1 MQDLLETLQNVLYN
15 QIETPISCG
24 EVSGL
29 AQKKYARE
37 GYLEENYHYFH
48 LRDSAGAERDFHFH
62 EFDKLVLLLSGHVD
76 YAMESIVY
84 TLRPW
89 DILLVPHHT
98 IHKALIDKS
107 APYERIILYLDRK
120 YFDRLMPDA
129 RLFGCFDRADEHARY
144 LLAPGEA
151 QREPLRALLGQL
163 EEALSSGQYG
173 AQAMCDALIIQILV
187 LLGRLGFGEEAARR
201 KETGHDEKI
210 DAVLSYIHENLS
222 SPLDVEELAAKVH
235 ISRYHFMRLFKA
247 QTGES
252 VHAYIRQR
260 RLMRA
265 AHLIREGMS
274 AARAAE
280 ECGFA
285 DYSAFHRAFTAVFGM
300 SPGKLKK

>member
-1 MQDLLETLQNVLYN
+1 M
-15 QIETPISCG
+15 
-24 EVSGL
+24 

-62 EFDKLVLLLSGHVD
+62 EFDKIVLLLSGRVD

-129 RLFGCFDRADEHARY
+129 RLFGCFDRADERARY
-144 LLAPGEA
+144 LLAPDEA
-151 QREPLRALLGQL
+151 QRAPLETLLGQL
-163 EEALSSGQYG
+163 EEALRGGQFG
-173 AQAMCDALIIQILV
+173 AEAMCDALIVQLLV
-187 LLGRLGFGEEAARR
+187 LLGRLGFSDAADGQT
-201 KETGHDEKI
+201 EQAHDAKI
-210 DAVLSYIHENLS
+210 DAVLSYINENLAAK
-222 SPLDVEELAAKVH
+222 LDVDELAARVH
-235 ISRYHFMRLFKA
+235 ISRYHFMHLFKA

-252 VHAYIRQR
+252 VHAYVRQR

-265 AHLIREGMS
+265 AHLIREGAS

-280 ECGFA
+280 ESGFA
-285 DYSAFHRAFTAVFGM
+285 DYSAFHRAFTSAFGV

>member
-1 MQDLLETLQNVLYN
+1 M
-15 QIETPISCG
+15 
-24 EVSGL
+24 

-37 GYLEENYHYFH
+37 GYLEGNYHYFH

-62 EFDKLVLLLSGHVD
+62 EFDKIVLLLSGRVD

-84 TLRPW
+84 PLRPW

-129 RLFGCFDRADEHARY
+129 RLFGCFDRADERARY
-144 LLAPGEA
+144 LLAPDEA
-151 QREPLRALLGQL
+151 QRAPLRTLLGQL
-163 EEALSSGQYG
+163 EAALHGGQFG
-173 AQAMCDALIIQILV
+173 AEAMCDALIVQLLV
-187 LLGRLGFGEEAARR
+187 LLGRLGFSDAADGQT
-201 KETGHDEKI
+201 EQAHDAKI
-210 DAVLSYIHENLS
+210 DAVLSYINEN
-222 SPLDVEELAAKVH
+222 LAAKLDVDELATRVH
-235 ISRYHFMRLFKA
+235 ISRYHFMHLFKA

-252 VHAYIRQR
+252 VHAYVRQR

-285 DYSAFHRAFTAVFGM
+285 DYSAFHRAFTSVFGI
-300 SPGKLKK
+300 SPGRLKK

>member
-1 MQDLLETLQNVLYN
+1 MLETLQNVLYN
-15 QIETPISCG
+15 RAANPIWCG
-24 EVSGL
+24 EVSLL

-62 EFDKLVLLLSGHVD
+62 EFDKIVLLLSGRVD

-129 RLFGCFDRADEHARY
+129 RLFGCFDRADERARY
-144 LLAPGEA
+144 LLAPDEA
-151 QREPLRALLGQL
+151 QRAPLETLLGQL
-163 EEALSSGQYG
+163 EEALRGGQFG
-173 AQAMCDALIIQILV
+173 AEAMCDALIVQLLV
-187 LLGRLGFGEEAARR
+187 LLGRLGFSDAADGQT
-201 KETGHDEKI
+201 EQAHDAKI
-210 DAVLSYIHENLS
+210 DAVLSYINENLAAK
-222 SPLDVEELAAKVH
+222 LDVDELAARVH
-235 ISRYHFMRLFKA
+235 ISRYHFMHLFKA

-252 VHAYIRQR
+252 VHAYVRQR

-274 AARAAE
+274 AARAAA

-285 DYSAFHRAFTAVFGM
+285 DYSAFHRAFTAVFGI
-300 SPGKLKK
+300 SPGRLKK

>member
-1 MQDLLETLQNVLYN
+1 M
-15 QIETPISCG
+15 
-24 EVSGL
+24 
-29 AQKKYARE
+29 AQQKYTRE

-62 EFDKLVLLLSGHVD
+62 EFDKLVLLLAGHVD

-84 TLRPW
+84 PLRPW

-129 RLFGCFDRADEHARY
+129 RLFGCFDRADERARY
-144 LLAPGEA
+144 LLAPDET
-151 QREPLRALLGQL
+151 QRLPLKTLLGQL
-163 EEALSSGQYG
+163 EEALRGEAYG

-187 LLGRLGFGEEAARR
+187 LLGRLGFDEEADRR
-201 KETGHDEKI
+201 GQIVHDEKI
-210 DAVLSYIHENLS
+210 DAILSYIQENLS
-222 SPLDVEELAAKVH
+222 SSLDVEELAARVH

-252 VHAYIRQR
+252 VHAYVRQR

-285 DYSAFHRAFTAVFGM
+285 DYSAFHRAFTAVFGI

>member
-1 MQDLLETLQNVLYN
+1 MLETLQNVLYN
-15 QIETPISCG
+15 RAANPIWCG
-24 EVSGL
+24 EVSLL

-62 EFDKLVLLLSGHVD
+62 EFDKIVLLLSGRVD

-129 RLFGCFDRADEHARY
+129 RLFGCFDRADERARY
-144 LLAPGEA
+144 LLAPDGA
-151 QREPLRALLGQL
+151 QRAPLETLLGQL
-163 EEALSSGQYG
+163 EEALRGGQFG
-173 AQAMCDALIIQILV
+173 AEAMCDALIVQLLV
-187 LLGRLGFGEEAARR
+187 LLGRLGFSDAADGQT
-201 KETGHDEKI
+201 EQAHDAKI
-210 DAVLSYIHENLS
+210 DAVLSYINENLAAK
-222 SPLDVEELAAKVH
+222 LDVDELAARVH
-235 ISRYHFMRLFKA
+235 ISRYHFMHLFKA

-252 VHAYIRQR
+252 VHAYVRQR

-285 DYSAFHRAFTAVFGM
+285 DYSAFHRAFTAVFGI
-300 SPGKLKK
+300 SPGRLKK

>member
-1 MQDLLETLQNVLYN
+1 M
-15 QIETPISCG
+15 
-24 EVSGL
+24 
-29 AQKKYARE
+29 AQQKYTRE

-48 LRDSAGAERDFHFH
+48 LRDSAGAARDFHFH

-84 TLRPW
+84 PLRPW

-129 RLFGCFDRADEHARY
+129 RLFGCFDRADERARY
-144 LLAPGEA
+144 LLAPDET
-151 QREPLRALLGQL
+151 QRLPLKTLLGQL
-163 EEALSSGQYG
+163 EEALRGEAYG

-187 LLGRLGFGEEAARR
+187 LLGRLGFDEEADRR
-201 KETGHDEKI
+201 GQIVHDEKI
-210 DAVLSYIHENLS
+210 DAILSYIQENLS
-222 SPLDVEELAAKVH
+222 SSLDVEELAARVH

-252 VHAYIRQR
+252 VHAYVRQR

-285 DYSAFHRAFTAVFGM
+285 DYSAFHRAFTAVFGI